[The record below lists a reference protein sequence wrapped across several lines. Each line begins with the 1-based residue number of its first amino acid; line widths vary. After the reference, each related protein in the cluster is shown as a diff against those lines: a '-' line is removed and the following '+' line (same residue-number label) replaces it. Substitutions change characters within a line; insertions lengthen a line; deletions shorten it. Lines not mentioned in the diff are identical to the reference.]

1 MKKLFVHHPLFR
13 LLSPLFSGA
22 LTYLL
27 ILLINNTLQD
37 LGSNFFTQEL
47 YVCVVLAYIIQE
59 SARINIQFFNR
70 LKRPRSF
77 LVKALLH
84 LISILAITVLLVI
97 VTMYSYFVLIL
108 SYTPNYMEL
117 LIFSSIF
124 STISVIYVLLY
135 IGNQFLFKIN
145 TDKLEKEESERSKIE
160 SDFKSFKQEINP
172 QLLFESLEAILAL
185 MKKDAEEAEVLT
197 ENFAS
202 IYRYLLS
209 KKRNEII
216 HFDEELSVLKSFI
229 GTGKYMPYR
238 KLKLGKCQTKEP
250 FIVPGSLLYIFEMIL
265 KSTIPSEQIYLVVDL
280 EEKEDC
286 IEIKYE
292 HQEKLNKT
300 LKTND
305 LEYISKTYE
314 LYSSSALEVLHGTQ
328 IKTIKLPKLQMK

>member
-47 YVCVVLAYIIQE
+47 YVCIVLAYIIQE

-229 GTGKYMPYR
+229 GMVKYMPYR
-238 KLKLGKCQTKEP
+238 KLKLGKCLTKEP

-300 LKTND
+300 LKIND

-314 LYSSSALEVLHGTQ
+314 SYSSSALEVLHGTQ

>member
-47 YVCVVLAYIIQE
+47 YVCIVLAYIIQE

-172 QLLFESLEAILAL
+172 QLLFESLETILAL

-229 GTGKYMPYR
+229 GMVKYMPYR

-300 LKTND
+300 LKIND
-305 LEYISKTYE
+305 LKYISKTYE

>member
-1 MKKLFVHHPLFR
+1 M
-13 LLSPLFSGA
+13 
-22 LTYLL
+22 
-27 ILLINNTLQD
+27 
-37 LGSNFFTQEL
+37 
-47 YVCVVLAYIIQE
+47 
-59 SARINIQFFNR
+59 
-70 LKRPRSF
+70 
-77 LVKALLH
+77 
-84 LISILAITVLLVI
+84 
-97 VTMYSYFVLIL
+97 
-108 SYTPNYMEL
+108 
-117 LIFSSIF
+117 
-124 STISVIYVLLY
+124 Y

-172 QLLFESLEAILAL
+172 QLLFESLETILAL

-229 GTGKYMPYR
+229 GMVKYMPYR
-238 KLKLGKCQTKEP
+238 KLKLGKCLTKEP

-300 LKTND
+300 FKIND
-305 LEYISKTYE
+305 LKINMS
-314 LYSSSALEVLHGTQ
+314 
-328 IKTIKLPKLQMK
+328 